1 MLSEFGMG
9 MTGIA
14 FSSASL
20 PDHLDDRHR
29 YNLWR
34 DIFTSQLGKFDFSA
48 SGNLP
53 FAATM
58 EFSLV
63 DTITVLR
70 ITSTLE
76 QINRTARWVAT
87 DGRDDYH
94 LLVNHGAAMNGV
106 AARREYELP
115 SGGTV
120 LMSSSSPGLIARPA
134 TGINDVW
141 VNVTVPGPMLRA
153 AVENPDDLLARGMPP
168 GTKAATLLSNY
179 VEFLR
184 QQGEDSSSEIREH
197 KARTLL
203 DLVALT
209 LGAKGEKAELA
220 SARGLRVA
228 RLHAALGQI
237 KHRFSEVGFSTHD
250 VAAALRISVRYVN
263 DILQESGTGFSDR
276 VLELRLQRAR
286 AMLSDRRNDGMRIG
300 DIAYASGFSDISHFN
315 RSFRRRFGLTPT
327 CAR

>member
-1 MLSEFGMG
+1 
-9 MTGIA
+9 
-14 FSSASL
+14 
-20 PDHLDDRHR
+20 
-29 YNLWR
+29 
-34 DIFTSQLGKFDFSA
+34 
-48 SGNLP
+48 
-53 FAATM
+53 
-58 EFSLV
+58 
-63 DTITVLR
+63 
-70 ITSTLE
+70 
-76 QINRTARWVAT
+76 
-87 DGRDDYH
+87 
-94 LLVNHGAAMNGV
+94 
-106 AARREYELP
+106 
-115 SGGTV
+115 
-120 LMSSSSPGLIARPA
+120 
-134 TGINDVW
+134 
-141 VNVTVPGPMLRA
+141 
-153 AVENPDDLLARGMPP
+153 MPP
-168 GTKAATLLSNY
+168 GTKAAILLSNY

-237 KHRFSEVGFSTHD
+237 KQRFSEVGFSTHD

-286 AMLSDRRNDGMRIG
+286 AMLLDRRNDGMRIG

-327 CAR
+327 SAR